1 MKKLLAVSAMM
12 ASLAL
17 SGCATTGTG
26 TDAGNAVGT
35 ATNVGMNI
43 FKTAV
48 DAQCRSELEKQNA
61 WRIAR
66 VAMNSEQEE
75 AVKTKIC
82 GCVSEQAPQQVTVVD
97 ITNAAIDPQYR
108 AQLVT
113 KVVAKS
119 LQTCYASFTK

>member
-1 MKKLLAVSAMM
+1 MKKLLAVSALM

-17 SGCATTGTG
+17 SGCTTTGTG

-61 WRIAR
+61 WRIAP

>member
-1 MKKLLAVSAMM
+1 MKKILAVSALMT
-12 ASLAL
+12 SFAL
-17 SGCATTGTG
+17 TGCSTTGT
-26 TDAGNAVGT
+26 TANTGNAVGT

-48 DAQCRSELEKQNA
+48 DTQCRNELEKQNA

-75 AVKTKIC
+75 TAKTKIC
-82 GCVSEQAPQQVTVVD
+82 GCVSEQAPQQITVVD
-97 ITNAAIDPQYR
+97 MTNAAIDPQYR

>member
-1 MKKLLAVSAMM
+1 MKKLLTSAALM
-12 ASLAL
+12 ATFALA
-17 SGCATTGTG
+17 GCATTGGANPT
-26 TDAGNAVGT
+26 VGT

-48 DAQCRSELEKQNA
+48 DNQCRVELEKNNA
-61 WRIAR
+61 WRLAR
-66 VAMNSEQEE
+66 VAMTPEQE
-75 AVKTKIC
+75 ATMQTKIC

-97 ITNAAIDPQYR
+97 MTNAAIDSNYR

-119 LQTCYASFTK
+119 LQSCYANMTK